1 MRLKIVSIILFINL
15 HTLISAQHPN
25 SDNFQEKIMGI
36 SFSYGVEN
44 TLNNI
49 ANSYPELASRCSLAK
64 LNFDLLHK
72 QSISKMEKEVFK
84 ITGIP
89 SEEYKMRIISLATEQ
104 SRNLTISKFESVKY
118 LLNFEN
124 EIIHGNNDVSSQFI
138 SILLKNNPKYIN
150 SPIQE
155 YMDGF
160 KEKFTSN
167 DHPKS
172 KGLNFSIDYPK
183 SWNKSE
189 GRRPNIIINLI
200 SPDKKCNITVLIKD
214 IFQEMK
220 IDPLKID
227 KKVLSYI
234 YSKNFEK
241 DFIENISS
249 EQYGLSLLNDLD
261 IFEVSNL
268 KINNARV
275 DGQPSSVISASGKL
289 RKGQTI
295 LDLNL
300 IMYTIIYKNYL
311 IQITSNI
318 DTQNEKNYGSI
329 TDKNALCE
337 IIINSLIIIDKWK

>member
-227 KKVLSYI
+227 KKV
-234 YSKNFEK
+234 
-241 DFIENISS
+241 
-249 EQYGLSLLNDLD
+249 
-261 IFEVSNL
+261 
-268 KINNARV
+268 
-275 DGQPSSVISASGKL
+275 
-289 RKGQTI
+289 
-295 LDLNL
+295 
-300 IMYTIIYKNYL
+300 
-311 IQITSNI
+311 
-318 DTQNEKNYGSI
+318 
-329 TDKNALCE
+329 
-337 IIINSLIIIDKWK
+337 